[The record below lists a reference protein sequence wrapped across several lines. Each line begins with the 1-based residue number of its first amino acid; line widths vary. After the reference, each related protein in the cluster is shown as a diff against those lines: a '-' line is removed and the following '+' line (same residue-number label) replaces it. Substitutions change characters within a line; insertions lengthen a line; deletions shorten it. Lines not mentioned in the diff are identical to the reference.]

1 MIFWGFIVSKIWL
14 FMMIA
19 SLFAIVLTEPA
30 QAIMLMMGASE
41 NGIKMCIEFLGIY
54 AIWLGILQV
63 LDDTKLSHKLSYLL
77 RKPIRWIFG
86 QTDEETEKNICLNVS
101 SNILGLGSAAT
112 PFGIKA
118 MQGMDKGSEFATKSM
133 IMLVVINSTG
143 IQVFPTTVIGL
154 RALAGSVSPSC
165 IIWPTIVSTF
175 IPTILGIFLVKMLYK
190 NSKIRA
196 LKKVEKKK
204 VKALQK
210 MKKKEINGW
219 YYSSNFNSMCVNVFT
234 Y

>member
-1 MIFWGFIVSKIWL
+1 
-14 FMMIA
+14 MMIS
-19 SLFAIVLTEPA
+19 SLFVLLITSPA
-30 QAIMLMMGASE
+30 QTVMLMMGASAD
-41 NGIKMCIEFLGIY
+41 GIQMCIEFLGIY

-77 RKPIRWIFG
+77 RRPIRWIFG
-86 QTDEETEKNICLNVS
+86 DTDEETEKNISLNVS

-143 IQVFPTTVIGL
+143 IQVLPTTVIGL

-165 IIWPTIVSTF
+165 IIWPTVVATF
-175 IPTILGIFLVKMLYK
+175 VPTFLGIFLVKMFYK
-190 NSKIRA
+190 GSKTRTM
-196 LKKVEKKK
+196 KRMEKKSK
-204 VKALQK
+204 REAV
-210 MKKKEINGW
+210 NG
-219 YYSSNFNSMCVNVFT
+219 
-234 Y
+234 